1 MHNFLIPLNW
11 IKVKLEE
18 MEIQAM
24 LKNEEG
30 LNYRLNLI
38 VYVSQLAKRIL
49 YFSPAS
55 CKWLGAKSYDLGIL
69 FITTSRY
76 IPFFLFKNT
85 LQFIFGRW
93 RLFGREEAGNEATVR
108 ILSTTIILAL
118 LFCTYDSQVNTG
130 LEKIFTL
137 EKKFRN

>member
-55 CKWLGAKSYDLGIL
+55 CK
-69 FITTSRY
+69 
-76 IPFFLFKNT
+76 
-85 LQFIFGRW
+85 
-93 RLFGREEAGNEATVR
+93 
-108 ILSTTIILAL
+108 
-118 LFCTYDSQVNTG
+118 
-130 LEKIFTL
+130 
-137 EKKFRN
+137 